1 MKQSL
6 LNEFVIIKSDKT
18 TNVEKADAGLY
29 DRLETDYGGFKGCE
43 MVSCF
48 EFKEDWST
56 WEMHPNGE
64 EVIVLLSGSV
74 QLILETQQGNKSIHL
89 SEQGAFAII
98 PKNTWH
104 TAKTNTPSR
113 LLFITSG
120 EGTQNKNV

>member
-6 LNEFVIIKSDKT
+6 LNEFVIIKPDKST
-18 TNVEKADAGLY
+18 EVEKADSALY
-29 DRLETDYGGFKGCE
+29 QRLETNYSSLKGCE

-48 EFKEDWST
+48 EFQEDWKS
-56 WEMHPNGE
+56 WEIHPNGE

-74 QLILETQQGNKSIHL
+74 QLILEAKEGNESIHL

-113 LLFITSG
+113 LLFVTPG
-120 EGTQNKNV
+120 EGTQNKDV